1 MLGKPL
7 KQALID
13 RRLNTMMY
21 PQNILF
27 SDIRWGISTG
37 NVKSADNNNCLP
49 MMPTPTQGYADQIK
63 IRLLAH
69 RLSEYIRTT
78 PSTRKWARRALTK
91 FILDHDAGEIGDIGV
106 VYDTAKA
113 LLRIPGDFFTV
124 DPIQYGAQIAQEAP
138 HSKRFQILR
147 SAPSMDRI
155 KALLPY
161 RKIHPLL
168 EEFLVSLADQ
178 PGWIASHPRS
188 CLTTEQPLRRPTRG
202 WKSTATMHP
211 PTGWRLVNEWEG
223 TAVAQYQNLAGP
235 LERLLNR
242 AATSLE
248 VIRFGLGLQ
257 TDQTDCESLTVL
269 QEGIAKLMQNCEQ
282 QQFPG
287 KLRCLLCRLEY
298 TKHKVLLPLPGAGR
312 ATGTDLVAAFSKR
325 WMQQLP
331 EGYGT
336 LWNCQDE
343 PSPYRKLGIGRMEV
357 EIPLPKNS

>member
-49 MMPTPTQGYADQIK
+49 MMPSAPPKGMPIKSKSDYSGSPTFRIYSYDAIYKEVGRDG
-63 IRLLAH
+63 
-69 RLSEYIRTT
+69 
-78 PSTRKWARRALTK
+78 ALTK

-178 PGWIASHPRS
+178 PWLDRIPSEVMPDN
-188 CLTTEQPLRRPTRG
+188 EQPLQANAWLEEYRHHASSDR
-202 WKSTATMHP
+202 MQ
-211 PTGWRLVNEWEG
+211 RLVNEWK
-223 TAVAQYQNLAGP
+223 AP
-235 LERLLNR
+235 LWH
-242 AATSLE
+242 S
-248 VIRFGLGLQ
+248 IRTLQ
-257 TDQTDCESLTVL
+257 
-269 QEGIAKLMQNCEQ
+269 A
-282 QQFPG
+282 
-287 KLRCLLCRLEY
+287 
-298 TKHKVLLPLPGAGR
+298 PLS
-312 ATGTDLVAAFSKR
+312 VS
-325 WMQQLP
+325 
-331 EGYGT
+331 
-336 LWNCQDE
+336 
-343 PSPYRKLGIGRMEV
+343 
-357 EIPLPKNS
+357 